1 MDVTVVGCD
10 WGGALRSDVQA
21 LLSDVASHL
30 TGALTAPPLGSI
42 VVKATASVDAVPIT
56 LYRSCPEEPFT
67 VLLSARGRYW
77 SQFAYQFS
85 HELCHVLSDYERLRE
100 SRNKWFH
107 EALCELAS
115 VFTLR
120 RMAEAWLSQ
129 PPYPGWAGYAHSLR
143 AYADSLLAQEQRRL
157 PAGISI
163 SSWLVSE
170 EESLREDSLQRD
182 KNAVVAYSLLPL
194 FENDPATWNSVRILP
209 ESSSMFGEYLL
220 EWHARV
226 EPSDR
231 PLVMR
236 IVEAFA

>member
-1 MDVTVVGCD
+1 MSCSVG
-10 WGGALRSDVQA
+10 
-21 LLSDVASHL
+21 
-30 TGALTAPPLGSI
+30 
-42 VVKATASVDAVPIT
+42 
-56 LYRSCPEEPFT
+56 
-67 VLLSARGRYW
+67 
-77 SQFAYQFS
+77 
-85 HELCHVLSDYERLRE
+85 YERLKE

-120 RMAEAWLSQ
+120 HMAEAWLDQ
-129 PPYPGWAGYAHSLR
+129 PPYPGWAGYSHSLG
-143 AYADSLLAQEQRRL
+143 AYAGSLLAQEQRRL
-157 PAGISI
+157 PAGISL

-170 EESLREDSLQRD
+170 EESLREDCLQRD

-194 FENDPATWNSVRILP
+194 FENGPATWNSVRHLP

-226 EPSDR
+226 EPPDR